1 MRYNYEYKGLI
12 ALVEVL
18 SERRNLVP
26 SDAALALPI
35 PPKVRS
41 HDAAHTIASLGYV
54 FFFGTPLPLRGGF
67 PPKKEVFRL
76 SYHNEFLH
84 CLRIYYP
91 SQYAYF
97 MRA

>member
-18 SERRNLVP
+18 SERRILVP

-41 HDAAHTIASLGYV
+41 HDAAHTIASLTLFLKHTASSSKYA
-54 FFFGTPLPLRGGF
+54 THSS
-67 PPKKEVFRL
+67 L
-76 SYHNEFLH
+76 S
-84 CLRIYYP
+84 
-91 SQYAYF
+91 
-97 MRA
+97 

>member
-41 HDAAHTIASLGYV
+41 HDAAHTIASLTLFLKHTASPSKYA
-54 FFFGTPLPLRGGF
+54 THSS
-67 PPKKEVFRL
+67 L
-76 SYHNEFLH
+76 S
-84 CLRIYYP
+84 
-91 SQYAYF
+91 
-97 MRA
+97 